1 MLSSLFI
8 SSGWAP
14 HMNPSQQLIVLE
26 LEGFDGVRLIDRR
39 GSDIELR
46 VHNTLNDAQW
56 CLIWCWAVNTVNS
69 GEKSDMG
76 LRWTAAWHWLVQPE
90 LIRCADSSKYP
101 TSDEWRIA
109 ARGECIC
116 CVDKRRD
123 TGAELYSRFFL
134 FPWKENLENSLETL
148 LKLFSATLP
157 QFQERAQCSPAC
169 ICAKAYFHPCQQKNR
184 LKVWL
189 QQTAG
194 SPSR

>member
-1 MLSSLFI
+1 MHVDQVLSGLSI
-8 SSGWAP
+8 SNSWSTNVIP
-14 HMNPSQQLIVLE
+14 KQQWRRKLKWSW
-26 LEGFDGVRLIDRR
+26 GFVQSYTTHRR
-39 GSDIELR
+39 K
-46 VHNTLNDAQW
+46 VQW
-56 CLIWCWAVNTVNS
+56 CL
-69 GEKSDMG
+69 
-76 LRWTAAWHWLVQPE
+76 RWTFGQPRFFQPQLVRSSDWLVEPCFFP
-90 LIRCADSSKYP
+90 L
-101 TSDEWRIA
+101 SDKGTA
-109 ARGECIC
+109 GKGECLC

-123 TGAELYSRFFL
+123 TGAELFSRFFL